1 MGKRRVYEI
10 AKEFGMKGPELVK
23 VLKDLGFEKY
33 KTHMAVLDDADQMM
47 IEVRL
52 ETAGYSK
59 APKSSGD
66 AEGKGPVL
74 KKKGSPFRKKSAE
87 SAAPAAEEAKPSSK
101 KKALTRK
108 SPLKKKEEEVVAE
121 AAPESTTL
129 EEIPETAVEAAPAEE
144 ALATQDAPTEPA
156 AATESSAVPTGSTED
171 TGATPGSTTDAD
183 TAPPAEV
190 VAAQDEPAPDTES
203 SLPDTPSLADEDVT
217 PETIAQEAGGEDPT
231 LAPSASDEGS
241 DTPEPVAPERE
252 AREPAS
258 SEAVAEGTGEA
269 TPAAAAQTAEGAEAP
284 AVPEPEKP
292 IKRVTDVPKMK
303 AKKEGFIELS
313 KDIIADAKARSG
325 GGPRNPASV
334 DRNLRQA
341 ALEQFRT
348 RGAKPGVGGRRGP
361 QGPRGPGGPGGRGR
375 KGGGAKIKRDPLA
388 PPPGVDPTK
397 AVQIELPIT
406 VKKLSEALGHKVNQL
421 LVVLMKMGV
430 PANIN
435 SYLDKDQIELVA
447 LELSRI
453 VEVVEEREAEEELI
467 KAVTARSEDAG
478 DEAQVTRPPILTFM
492 GHVDHGKTTLI
503 DALRDSSIT
512 KGEAGGITQHIGAY
526 KIDRPEGSIVVLD
539 TPGHAAFTSMRAR
552 GAQLTDIVVL
562 VVAADDGVKQQTTE
576 AINHAKAA
584 EVPIVVAIN
593 KCDRPGANPM
603 QVKQQLATV
612 GLQPEEWGGNTQF
625 VEVSATEGTGLG
637 DLVEKV
643 LLEAEI
649 MELSSNP
656 NLPAQGTVIEAKQ
669 TPAQGN
675 MISLMVMEGTLRRGE
690 LVLCGSGTGRIRVLM
705 DDYEKPIDEAGPGT
719 PVEVMG
725 LPELPMPGDK
735 FYVVTN
741 AKMAKEVA
749 ETRQAKQ
756 RSKQIAAKN
765 KARLDDVRAQ
775 LMAQKIEELRLIV
788 KADVMGS
795 LDAINHVLA
804 DLSNEEVR
812 INILH
817 SALGGITENDVV
829 LAGASNAFLI
839 GFNSVA
845 DEKARQQA
853 EELGVNIRTYSV
865 IYELVD
871 EVRKAM
877 EGMLAPEQKEEIRGH
892 TEIKRIFKSSKFGN
906 LSGCLVLDGTIGRNH
921 KARLTRDGIVV
932 YTGSILSLKREKD
945 DAREVRQNYECG
957 VRLKN
962 YEDVREGDIIET
974 FETIEVK
981 RTLGDVEIKRTIKD
995 QEEAGV

>member
-1 MGKRRVYEI
+1 METPASDAPVIHDESPPSDT
-10 AKEFGMKGPELVK
+10 AKSDV
-23 VLKDLGFEKY
+23 V
-33 KTHMAVLDDADQMM
+33 V
-47 IEVRL
+47 
-52 ETAGYSK
+52 
-59 APKSSGD
+59 
-66 AEGKGPVL
+66 
-74 KKKGSPFRKKSAE
+74 E
-87 SAAPAAEEAKPSSK
+87 SAA
-101 KKALTRK
+101 
-108 SPLKKKEEEVVAE
+108 KEEKSLIETTEAPEIVAETTEPTVTPTGEPVVAE
-121 AAPESTTL
+121 T
-129 EEIPETAVEAAPAEE
+129 
-144 ALATQDAPTEPA
+144 
-156 AATESSAVPTGSTED
+156 
-171 TGATPGSTTDAD
+171 
-183 TAPPAEV
+183 
-190 VAAQDEPAPDTES
+190 
-203 SLPDTPSLADEDVT
+203 
-217 PETIAQEAGGEDPT
+217 
-231 LAPSASDEGS
+231 PSASDVSTEA
-241 DTPEPVAPERE
+241 PEPVIDERKS
-252 AREPAS
+252 REPAGNDEPK
-258 SEAVAEGTGEA
+258 EAA
-269 TPAAAAQTAEGAEAP
+269 TAAAASSPEGGAPKAEGI
-284 AVPEPEKP
+284 V
-292 IKRVTDVPKMK
+292 KRVTDVPRMK

-341 ALEQFRT
+341 ALEQFRS
-348 RGAKPGVGGRRGP
+348 RGAKPGPGARRGP

-375 KGGGAKIKRDPLA
+375 KGGGSKLKRDPLA
-388 PPPGVDPTK
+388 PPPGVDPDK
-397 AVQIELPIT
+397 PVQVELPIT
-406 VKKLSEALGHKVNQL
+406 VKKISEALGHKVNQL
-421 LVVLMKMGV
+421 LVVLMRLGV
-430 PANIN
+430 AANIN

-447 LELSRI
+447 LELNRV
-453 VEVVEEREAEEELI
+453 VEVVEEKEAEEELI
-467 KAVTARSEDAG
+467 KAVTADASGASEKP
-478 DEAQVTRPPILTFM
+478 QVKRPPILTFM

-503 DALRDSSIT
+503 DALRESSIT
-512 KGEAGGITQHIGAY
+512 KGEAGGITQHVGAY
-526 KIDRPEGSIVVLD
+526 KIERPEGSIVVLD

-625 VEVSATEGTGLG
+625 VELSATEGTGIG
-637 DLVEKV
+637 ELVEKV

-649 MELSSNP
+649 MELAANP
-656 NLPAQGTVIEAKQ
+656 AMPAQGTVIEAKQ

-675 MISLMVMEGTLRRGE
+675 MISLMVMEGTLRRGD
-690 LVLCGSGTGRIRVLM
+690 LVLCGSGTGRVRVLL
-705 DDYEKPIDEAGPGT
+705 DDFEKPIKEAGPGT
-719 PVEVMG
+719 PVEVLG
-725 LPELPMPGDK
+725 LPELPMPGEK

-741 AKMAKEVA
+741 AKMAKVVA

-756 RSKQIAAKN
+756 RSKLIASKN
-765 KARLDDVRAQ
+765 KSRLDDVRAQ
-775 LMAQKIEELRLIV
+775 LMAVKIEELRLIV

-795 LDAINHVLA
+795 LDAIKQVLA
-804 DLSNEEVR
+804 ELSNEEVR

-817 SALGGITENDVV
+817 NALGGITENDVV

-853 EELGVNIRTYSV
+853 EELGVNIRTYNI

-877 EGMLAPEQKEEIRGH
+877 EGMLAPEQKEEVRGH
-892 TEIKRIFKSSKFGN
+892 TEIRRIFKSSKFGN
-906 LSGCLVLDGTIGRNH
+906 LSGCMVLDGTIGRNH

-945 DAREVRQNYECG
+945 DAREVRQNFECG

-974 FETIEVK
+974 YETIEVK